1 MQLRMKICS
10 KTSAIK
16 RVEVIGEINVMLDSF
31 DLLRETRLW
40 KDLEPQVKGE
50 VSFFLKKTVLIVL
63 KKCKTL
69 QLYWNTV

>member
-50 VSFFLKKTVLIVL
+50 VSFFLKKKVLIVL

-69 QLYWNTV
+69 QLY